1 MNDLECSF
9 LPVHHFGV
17 YYLFC
22 FFFSSSKFCSL
33 SNAYWGEWEKIAEA
47 EWRVGEGTE
56 KGEERWRDRK
66 NEAQEEERCVQ
77 FEKSSQIYETFC
89 THTNLH
95 TWTHFFDNRNQ
106 VSCGL
111 QMGFPFI
118 VHLAFNGTAVQRAGG
133 CPAGTCS
140 VKFLGRNC
148 LHLMQTP
155 GQLWGSC
162 WPSVSSS
169 QDNKQL
175 AAPRRA
181 RTYSLKCL
189 LLLERKSLVFI
200 WVVPGP
206 SCGAGDL

>member
-1 MNDLECSF
+1 M
-9 LPVHHFGV
+9 G
-17 YYLFC
+17 
-22 FFFSSSKFCSL
+22 
-33 SNAYWGEWEKIAEA
+33 
-47 EWRVGEGTE
+47 
-56 KGEERWRDRK
+56 ERWRDRK
-66 NEAQEEERCVQ
+66 NEERCVQ
-77 FEKSSQIYETFC
+77 FEKSSQIYETFR

-95 TWTHFFDNRNQ
+95 TRTHFFDNRNQ
-106 VSCGL
+106 VSGGL

-118 VHLAFNGTAVQRAGG
+118 VHLVFNGTAVRPAGG

-140 VKFLGRNC
+140 VKILGRNC
-148 LHLMQTP
+148 LHLMQAP

-162 WPSVSSS
+162 WPGVSSS

-181 RTYSLKCL
+181 RTSFKEVPSLKK
-189 LLLERKSLVFI
+189 EKSLAFI